1 MQQTNPRGFFLGKSI
16 APLPQCCDEAT
27 GLRTAGP
34 WQVGR
39 AVHRLVAASLCAA
52 LAISGI
58 GCASLA
64 PRPSVGHA
72 GFLAVSTLDVV
83 STQRALAA
91 GAQEINPL
99 MGSNPTAL
107 KMTAVKMVGWS
118 LLRTIENT
126 VEQEIGRDLRWYEQV
141 LFWAIP
147 TGLTAWA
154 SAHNFGV
161 ASEFS
166 RRD

>member
-1 MQQTNPRGFFLGKSI
+1 MQRTPPTSERSG
-16 APLPQCCDEAT
+16 APLAVLVLLC
-27 GLRTAGP
+27 GLLA
-34 WQVGR
+34 
-39 AVHRLVAASLCAA
+39 LVPA
-52 LAISGI
+52 I
-58 GCASLA
+58 GCASIA
-64 PRPSVGHA
+64 PRPTVAHGA
-72 GFLAVSTLDVV
+72 FLGVSTLDVI
-83 STQRALAA
+83 STQKALAA

-99 MGSNPTAL
+99 LGDNPTAL

-126 VEQEIGRDLRWYEQV
+126 VEKEIGRDLRWYEQI

-161 ASEFS
+161 ASEFNRG
-166 RRD
+166 RRR